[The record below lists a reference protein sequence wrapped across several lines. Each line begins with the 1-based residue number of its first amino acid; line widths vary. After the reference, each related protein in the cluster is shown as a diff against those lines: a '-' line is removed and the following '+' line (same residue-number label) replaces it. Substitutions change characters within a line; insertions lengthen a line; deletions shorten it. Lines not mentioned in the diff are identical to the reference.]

1 MSDPQ
6 RRGRHEWGI
15 VLLVGRPHARD
26 NAEKPERLS
35 VRFSEE
41 TCNKVSPVEVSTIF
55 KEEK

>member
-1 MSDPQ
+1 LSSPQ

-26 NAEKPERLS
+26 NAEKPKRLS

-41 TCNKVSPVEVSTIF
+41 NCNKASPVEVSTIF